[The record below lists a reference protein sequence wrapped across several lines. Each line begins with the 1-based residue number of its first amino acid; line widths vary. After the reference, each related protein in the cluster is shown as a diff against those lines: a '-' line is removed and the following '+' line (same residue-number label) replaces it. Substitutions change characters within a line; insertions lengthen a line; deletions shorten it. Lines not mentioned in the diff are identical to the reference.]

1 MAYEVSRRNFL
12 KGAAAMTVA
21 AAASTLLAGCD
32 GNGGSP
38 APDPNTITLGD
49 YKVKVT
55 LKDNDQVKNI
65 KGTGANEKV
74 VETVSPT
81 VSVSYTGVGFT
92 GLAFKDVFSATVGD
106 KDMDLNNKSNMIVS
120 KDFGNLN
127 NMVSSFVSYKPEFQ
141 IDDKDLIAQYESG
154 KAVIKLK
161 VVLDKETAVFTIKND
176 CTVTAS
182 KV

>member
-32 GNGGSP
+32 GNGGNT

-55 LKDNDQVKNI
+55 LKDNDQMKKIN
-65 KGTGANEKV
+65 GTGANQTV
-74 VETVSPT
+74 VETISPT
-81 VSVSYTGVGFT
+81 VSISYTGAGFT
-92 GLAFKDVFSATVGD
+92 GLFFKDVFSATIGD
-106 KDMDLNNKSNMIVS
+106 KDMNLNNKTNMIVS

-127 NMVSSFVSYKPEFQ
+127 NMVSSVVAYKPEFQ
-141 IDDKDLIAQYESG
+141 TDNKDLIEQYESG
-154 KAVIKLK
+154 KTVMKLK
-161 VVLDKETAVFTIKND
+161 VVLDKETAIFTIKND

-182 KV
+182 KA